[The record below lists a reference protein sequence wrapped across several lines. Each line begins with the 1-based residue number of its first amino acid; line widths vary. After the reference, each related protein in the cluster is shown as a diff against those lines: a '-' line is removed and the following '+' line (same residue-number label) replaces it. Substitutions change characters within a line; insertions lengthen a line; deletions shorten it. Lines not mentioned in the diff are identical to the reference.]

1 MVKIF
6 LAGQASIG
14 NAEKGPI
21 RFIEAHQV
29 GVIWGFWLLWV
40 AGLAVALPTMVRTGF
55 FTDLGGS
62 DGAKSAGD
70 QELAREIARMPV
82 QGTLVAA
89 PGMTSAEMIGGSSLK
104 TNPAVPGEAVYAGGA
119 IFDFWVAGTAID
131 FHRCR
136 YYYVTTYAGDREHIE
151 AINIGTSPK
160 NILVR
165 SWKPPTQLSAS
176 ASRPTAGSLVTKST
190 AMNRIDS
197 STAARPGAR
206 KVTCG

>member
-14 NAEKGPI
+14 NSEKGPI

-104 TNPAVPGEAVYAGGA
+104 TNPAVPGSRLRRWS
-119 IFDFWVAGTAID
+119 DF
-131 FHRCR
+131 
-136 YYYVTTYAGDREHIE
+136 
-151 AINIGTSPK
+151 
-160 NILVR
+160 
-165 SWKPPTQLSAS
+165 
-176 ASRPTAGSLVTKST
+176 
-190 AMNRIDS
+190 
-197 STAARPGAR
+197 
-206 KVTCG
+206 